1 MSEKKEKKIEVNPD
15 FVLTIIHEFEDYK
28 RGQKITDAKE
38 IKKLL
43 ESEHAHCFVKSEF

>member
-1 MSEKKEKKIEVNPD
+1 MSEKAEKNPD

-38 IKKLL
+38 IRKLL
-43 ESEHAHCFVKSEF
+43 ESEHAHCFVKSAF